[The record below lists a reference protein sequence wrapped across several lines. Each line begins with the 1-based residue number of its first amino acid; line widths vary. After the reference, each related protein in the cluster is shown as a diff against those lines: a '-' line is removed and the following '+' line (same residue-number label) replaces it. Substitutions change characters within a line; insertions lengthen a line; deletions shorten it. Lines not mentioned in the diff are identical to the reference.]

1 MAYIQRRAFL
11 KAGFLSS
18 AVVIMNGCTV
28 FGVTTSRDTI
38 KILQNDLFP
47 KAKELGINTASYI
60 SIILH
65 HSRIEKSDK
74 EYLRNGVKWLNESA
88 VKNYK
93 KQYTKLLTQ
102 ERQELLKIVAQEKWG
117 HSWLDTMMRYIFEAS
132 FGDPI
137 YGGNNNEAGWKWL
150 AFEGGQPRPKKMFL

>member
-1 MAYIQRRAFL
+1 MAYLQRRAFL

-47 KAKELGINTASYI
+47 KAKELGINTADYI

-88 VKNYK
+88 VQNYK
-93 KQYTKLLTQ
+93 KQYTKLLTH
-102 ERQELLKIVAQEKWG
+102 ERQELLKIVVQEDWG
-117 HSWLDTMMRYIFEAS
+117 SSWLDVMMRYIFEAS

-137 YGGNNNEAGWKWL
+137 YGGNNAEAGWKWL
-150 AFEGGQPRPKKMFL
+150 AFEGGQPRPRKVFL